1 MRDLCD
7 YYVIPVLVEADQVL
21 QLEAAALLR
30 RARKLEEA
38 RSNHID
44 LGARQFQEDGR
55 PVRDLRDASGLR

>member
-21 QLEAAALLR
+21 QLEAAALQS

-55 PVRDLRDASGLR
+55 PVRDLRDASALR

>member
-7 YYVIPVLVEADQVL
+7 SYVIPVLVEADQVL
-21 QLEAAALLR
+21 QLEAAALQS
-30 RARKLEEA
+30 RARELEEA

-55 PVRDLRDASGLR
+55 PVRDLRGASALR